1 MRRTDRAHR
10 REPTQ
15 SSATNEPHQKGLSLI
30 GHCVS
35 DRDAIATGL
44 IGDSQQEVVSNL
56 SRDLLDASTGTQ
68 CSRTNID

>member
-1 MRRTDRAHR
+1 
-10 REPTQ
+10 
-15 SSATNEPHQKGLSLI
+15 
-30 GHCVS
+30 VS